1 MKRPYDWYSFK
12 RTKKRMLQDRLAA
25 MEWELKSRLN
35 PENKY
40 GYMKGVGYYRDQIKK
55 TKKLLGI
62 K

>member
-1 MKRPYDWYSFK
+1 MKRYDWFAYK
-12 RTKKRMLQDRLAA
+12 RTKKRKLEDHLSTMK
-25 MEWELKSRLN
+25 WELSSRLN